1 MGIVRNQSIKNSISF
16 YIGMA
21 IGAINTV
28 IIYPNVFN
36 DNPEYFGLIQILVA
50 YAIVVSTF
58 TTLGIPTTFVRF
70 FPAIKEKGQLYF
82 LSLIIPLIGFA
93 FALLSY
99 FLFKEQIFELI
110 HASELLRVNFFY
122 IILLVFF
129 IGFYDVLT
137 AVSRSFLSAATPIF
151 INEVFLK
158 VYSMLALL
166 LHWFGFVDFTT
177 FLKIYLFG
185 YFLKFAVLS
194 FIQWKNDR
202 FSLEFSVND
211 LKLKEIL
218 SFGLFVFVGGA
229 SVMIVT
235 RVDMFMIGSML
246 EDGTGEGLKQVA
258 FYTVAFFIGNA
269 IKVPGKSIA
278 SISFPLVAKAWEKQD
293 YKHIKTLYTKSSI
306 NQLIIGGVFFL
317 CIWLN
322 IDDIFSLLPTK
333 FQGGKWVV
341 FYIALAQLFNVGAGL
356 NGTIIVTSKYYRY
369 DLYTNVILVF
379 VTIITNYLLIPESS
393 PLSSYGIVGING
405 AAFATAISVLLFNLI
420 RLILIKVKF
429 SIQPFSIKTLYTLVL
444 LAVIYSLSNYIPV
457 SGNVYFDLLWR
468 SFYILVL
475 FVPAMLWLNLSEDI
489 NKIVVDVRRRF
500 GI

>member
-36 DNPEYFGLIQILVA
+36 DHPEHFGLIQILIA
-50 YAIVVSTF
+50 YAILVSTF
-58 TTLGIPTTFVRF
+58 TTFGIPKTFVRF
-70 FPAIKEKGQLYF
+70 FPVIKEKGQLYF
-82 LSLIIPLIGFA
+82 LSLIIPLLGFILS
-93 FALLSY
+93 LLVY
-99 FLFKEQIFELI
+99 FLFKQQIFELLN
-110 HASELLRVNFFY
+110 ASPLLKDNFFY

-137 AVSRSFLSAATPIF
+137 AVSRSFLSAAAPIF

-166 LHWFGFVDFTT
+166 LHWFGYVDFST

-185 YFLKFAVLS
+185 YFLKFAIL
-194 FIQWKNDR
+194 FLIQWKNDR
-202 FSLEFSVND
+202 FSLAFSVND

-229 SVMIVT
+229 SVMLVT
-235 RVDMFMIGSML
+235 RLDMMMIGSML
-246 EDGTGEGLKQVA
+246 DLEQVA

-278 SISFPLVAKAWEKQD
+278 AISSPLVAKALEKQD
-293 YKHIKTLYTKSSI
+293 YKETQTLYTKSSI
-306 NQLIIGGVFFL
+306 NQLIIAGVLFL

-322 IDDIFSLLPTK
+322 IDEIFSLLPAK

-341 FYIALAQLFNVGAGL
+341 FYISIAQLFNMITGI
-356 NGTIIVTSKYYRY
+356 NGTIIVNSKYYRY

-379 VTIITNYLLIPESS
+379 ATVITNYFLI
-393 PLSSYGIVGING
+393 LKYGIDG
-405 AAFATAISVLLFNLI
+405 AAMATAISISLFNLI
-420 RLILIKVKF
+420 RLILIKVKMNMH
-429 SIQPFSIKTLYTLVL
+429 PFSLQTIKTIL
-444 LAVIYSLSNYIPV
+444 L
-457 SGNVYFDLLWR
+457 
-468 SFYILVL
+468 L
-475 FVPAMLWLNLSEDI
+475 FVMFFALDFLPNSSYAFVDIIWKSIVVFILFISAVMYFKLSEDI
-489 NKIVVDVRRRF
+489 NEVIIEVRKKISRQ
-500 GI
+500 

>member
-28 IIYPNVFN
+28 IIYPNVFKE
-36 DNPEYFGLIQILVA
+36 NPEHFGLIQILVA

-58 TTLGIPTTFVRF
+58 TTFGIPTTFVRF

-99 FLFKEQIFELI
+99 FLFKEQIFELLN
-110 HASELLRVNFFY
+110 ASLLLRNNFFY

-137 AVSRSFLSAATPIF
+137 AISRSFLSAATPIL

-158 VYSMLALL
+158 VYSMLVLL
-166 LHWFGFVDFTT
+166 LHWFGYVDFTT

-185 YFLKFAVLS
+185 YFLKFAILS

-202 FSLEFSVND
+202 FSLAFSVND

-235 RVDMFMIGSML
+235 RLDMMMIGSILDL
-246 EDGTGEGLKQVA
+246 EQVA

-278 SISFPLVAKAWEKQD
+278 SISFPLVAKAWETED
-293 YKHIKTLYTKSSI
+293 YKQIKTLYTKSST

-341 FYIALAQLFNVGAGL
+341 FYIALAQLFNLGAGL
-356 NGTIIVTSKYYRY
+356 NGAIIVTSKYYRY

-420 RLILIKVKF
+420 RLILIKVRF
-429 SIQPFSIKTLYTLVL
+429 GIQPFSIKTLYTLVL
-444 LAVIYSLSNYIPV
+444 LAVIYSLSNYIPI

-489 NKIVVDVRRRF
+489 NKIVVDVKRRF
-500 GI
+500 RI

>member
-36 DNPEYFGLIQILVA
+36 DHPEHFGLIQILIA
-50 YAIVVSTF
+50 YAILVSTF
-58 TTLGIPTTFVRF
+58 TTFGIPKTFVRF
-70 FPAIKEKGQLYF
+70 FPVIKEKGQLYF
-82 LSLIIPLIGFA
+82 LSLIIPLLGFVLS
-93 FALLSY
+93 LLVY
-99 FLFKEQIFELI
+99 FLFKQQIFELLN
-110 HASELLRVNFFY
+110 ASPLLKDNFFY

-166 LHWFGFVDFTT
+166 LYWFGYVDFTT

-185 YFLKFAVLS
+185 YFLKFAIL
-194 FIQWKNDR
+194 FLIQWKNDR
-202 FSLEFSVND
+202 FSLAFSVND
-211 LKLKEIL
+211 LKLKEIS

-229 SVMIVT
+229 SVMLVT
-235 RVDMFMIGSML
+235 RLDMLMIGSML
-246 EDGTGEGLKQVA
+246 DLEQVA

-278 SISFPLVAKAWEKQD
+278 AISSPLVAKALEKQD
-293 YKHIKTLYTKSSI
+293 YKETQTLYTKSSI
-306 NQLIIGGVFFL
+306 NQLIIAGVLFL

-322 IDDIFSLLPTK
+322 IDEIFSLLPAK

-341 FYIALAQLFNVGAGL
+341 FYISIAQLFNMITGI
-356 NGTIIVTSKYYRY
+356 NGTIIVNSKYYRY
-369 DLYTNVILVF
+369 DLYTNVILVLAT
-379 VTIITNYLLIPESS
+379 VISNYFLI
-393 PLSSYGIVGING
+393 LKYGIDG
-405 AAFATAISVLLFNLI
+405 AAMATAISIFLFNLI
-420 RLILIKVKF
+420 RLILIKVKMNM
-429 SIQPFSIKTLYTLVL
+429 QPFSLQTIKTIL
-444 LAVIYSLSNYIPV
+444 L
-457 SGNVYFDLLWR
+457 
-468 SFYILVL
+468 L
-475 FVPAMLWLNLSEDI
+475 FVMFFTLDFLPNSSYAFVDIIWKSIVVFILFIPAVMYFKLSEDI
-489 NKIVVDVRRRF
+489 NEVIIEVRKRF
-500 GI
+500 LDND

>member
-16 YIGMA
+16 YIGIA

-28 IIYPNVFN
+28 IIYPNAFN
-36 DNPEYFGLIQILVA
+36 DHPEHFGLIQILVA

-58 TTLGIPTTFVRF
+58 TTLGIPKTFVRF

-82 LSLIIPLIGFA
+82 LSLIIPLLGFILS
-93 FALLSY
+93 LLVY
-99 FLFKEQIFELI
+99 FLFKEQIFELLN
-110 HASELLRVNFFY
+110 ASPLLKDNFFY

-158 VYSMLALL
+158 VYSMLILL
-166 LHWFGFVDFTT
+166 LYWFEYLDFTT

-185 YFLKFAVLS
+185 YFLKFAVL
-194 FIQWKNDR
+194 FLIQWKNDR
-202 FSLEFSVND
+202 FSLAFSVND

-229 SVMIVT
+229 SVMLVT
-235 RVDMFMIGSML
+235 RLDMMMIGSML
-246 EDGTGEGLKQVA
+246 DLEQVA

-278 SISFPLVAKAWEKQD
+278 AISSPLVAKALEKQD
-293 YKHIKTLYTKSSI
+293 YKETQTLYTKSSI
-306 NQLIIGGVFFL
+306 NQLIIGGVLFL

-322 IDDIFSLLPTK
+322 IDEIFSLLPTK

-341 FYIALAQLFNVGAGL
+341 FYIAIAQLFSMANGI
-356 NGTIIVTSKYYRY
+356 NGTIIVNSKYYRY
-369 DLYTNVILVF
+369 DLYTNVILVLAT
-379 VTIITNYLLIPESS
+379 VITNYFLI
-393 PLSSYGIVGING
+393 LKYGIDG
-405 AAFATAISVLLFNLI
+405 AAMATAISISLFNLI
-420 RLILIKVKF
+420 RLILIKVKMNMH
-429 SIQPFSIKTLYTLVL
+429 PFSLQTIKTILLLFTMFFTLDFLPNSSYAFVDIIWKSIVVVIL
-444 LAVIYSLSNYIPV
+444 FIPAVM
-457 SGNVYFDLLWR
+457 YF
-468 SFYILVL
+468 
-475 FVPAMLWLNLSEDI
+475 NLSEDI
-489 NKIVVDVRRRF
+489 TAIVKELKAKLLS
-500 GI
+500 